1 MRPRRS
7 SCISCISLRCLVKYC
22 IQPCVYSSLTSIG
35 IISLEKT
42 RSGIKKCRIK
52 NINCPMVSEVGRT
65 TATSV
70 CVLLIFIKTGDI
82 FRGYWG
88 LGLVDTQIQRMTEK
102 PWMILRVESL
112 YPTFGTNALTHFD
125 KKGLE

>member
-1 MRPRRS
+1 
-7 SCISCISLRCLVKYC
+7 
-22 IQPCVYSSLTSIG
+22 
-35 IISLEKT
+35 
-42 RSGIKKCRIK
+42 
-52 NINCPMVSEVGRT
+52 MVSEVGRT
-65 TATSV
+65 AATSV
-70 CVLLIFIKTGDI
+70 CVLLVFMKTGDI

-112 YPTFGTNALTHFD
+112 YATFGTNALTHSD